1 MEQYEWRPEKFQS
14 WLDEG
19 VPLEQMKRFGYR
31 YDALSNRIVHPIRLP
46 DGQIFS
52 ICGRTLDPEF
62 KEKKLRKYTYLVKL
76 GALDTLFGLYENREA
91 ILRKKEV
98 ILFEG
103 AKSVLKAAGYG
114 FDNCCAVLTSHINP
128 YQTKILLQLGVRIV
142 IAFDEEVDPR
152 QDGEIK
158 KLKRFCGVDWVRNR
172 DNLLGEKMA
181 PVDNGAEVWN
191 ELYQRRERLS

>member
-1 MEQYEWRPEKFQS
+1 MY
-14 WLDEG
+14 
-19 VPLEQMKRFGYR
+19 KR
-31 YDALSNRIVHPIRLP
+31 
-46 DGQIFS
+46 Q
-52 ICGRTLDPEF
+52 
-62 KEKKLRKYTYLVKL
+62 
-76 GALDTLFGLYENREA
+76 
-91 ILRKKEV
+91 
-98 ILFEG
+98 
-103 AKSVLKAAGYG
+103 VLKAAGYG

-158 KLKRFCGVDWVRNR
+158 KLKRFCRVDWVRNR

-191 ELYQRRERLS
+191 ELYRRRERLS